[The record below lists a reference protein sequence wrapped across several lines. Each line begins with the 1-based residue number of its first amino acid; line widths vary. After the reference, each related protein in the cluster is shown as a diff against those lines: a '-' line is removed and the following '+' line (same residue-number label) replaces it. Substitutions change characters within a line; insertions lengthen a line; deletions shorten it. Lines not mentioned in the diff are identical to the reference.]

1 MTVINKEKG
10 LHAQAADT
18 QPKLFQA
25 DTKKAM
31 GWEKCL
37 LDH

>member
-10 LHAQAADT
+10 PHAQAADT
-18 QPKLFQA
+18 QSKLFQA

-31 GWEKCL
+31 SWEKRL